1 LWWKKK
7 FHLKDVRLGI
17 RKLKLC
23 QLYVTAPMTWSPKKV
38 GGSKRSII
46 ERDIMG
52 LIEVFDNEKEED
64 IAYEQNN
71 QPLISG

>member
-1 LWWKKK
+1 
-7 FHLKDVRLGI
+7 LKDVRLGI

>member
-1 LWWKKK
+1 
-7 FHLKDVRLGI
+7 
-17 RKLKLC
+17 
-23 QLYVTAPMTWSPKKV
+23 MTWSPKKV